1 MDLYLDMMTDQYGLS
16 PLAVALVLTS
26 VAVLA
31 MVATYFAEKRDSG
44 RLFLWLAAIWLLACV
59 LAFGINPI
67 TWPFRTA

>member
-1 MDLYLDMMTDQYGLS
+1 MDLYLDMMTDHYGLS

-44 RLFLWLAAIWLLACV
+44 RLFLWLAAVWLLACA
-59 LAFGINPI
+59 LAFALNPA
-67 TWPFRTA
+67 TWPNQTF

>member
-31 MVATYFAEKRDSG
+31 MVATYFAEKSAIAVGSFSG
-44 RLFLWLAAIWLLACV
+44 SRPSGCWRASWL
-59 LAFGINPI
+59 GINPI